1 MPQPVL
7 VVAQGLALLFRQGF
21 LVVRL
26 VAALIELVQL
36 PLVGLLLDPFLKLFI
51 FFITDY
57 ILMFCIQ
64 F

>member
-26 VAALIELVQL
+26 VVALIVLVQL